1 MLRTDEKLSERLLTV
16 GEAAL
21 RLRQSEATVYRKLSL
36 GQIVGYRL
44 GEAGPYRIPESA
56 VASHLVGT
64 VERRGLESESSADAG
79 PRRLAGRKEAA

>member
-1 MLRTDEKLSERLLTV
+1 MLHTDEKLSERLLTV

-56 VASHLVGT
+56 VAQHLLSPA
-64 VERRGLESESSADAG
+64 ERRSLESESSAADG
-79 PRRLAGRKEAA
+79 PRPLAGREKAA